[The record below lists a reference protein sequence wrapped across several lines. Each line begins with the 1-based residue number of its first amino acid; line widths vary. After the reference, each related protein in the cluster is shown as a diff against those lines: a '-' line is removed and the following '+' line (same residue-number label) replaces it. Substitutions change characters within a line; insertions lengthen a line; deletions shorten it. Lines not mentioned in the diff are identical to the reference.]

1 MKYPFRN
8 YAKILKWLIF
18 PVFFYILKQT
28 DNVSRELARN
38 EGLLI
43 DNLKLRWYYNI
54 CHLRDYLVCYNK
66 RKKEKSVYIITVLCF
81 RVLYVSLRRPFF
93 FLIQE
98 SSKWEHKLKWSNWS
112 TSFINVVSKMFSP
125 TIEILTRYCSVPI
138 RLLWV
143 SFVLKRLFP
152 KKSAGKNNLFNKK
165 QLALRNITLECEQ
178 GIKILM
184 QKHNSIK
191 NMTNIIWD
199 SNQTFT

>member
-1 MKYPFRN
+1 MIKEREVSWYN
-8 YAKILKWLIF
+8 YASVF
-18 PVFFYILKQT
+18 SSPVCI
-28 DNVSRELARN
+28 S
-38 EGLLI
+38 
-43 DNLKLRWYYNI
+43 
-54 CHLRDYLVCYNK
+54 
-66 RKKEKSVYIITVLCF
+66 KKT
-81 RVLYVSLRRPFF
+81 FF

-98 SSKWEHKLKWSNWS
+98 SSKWENNKLKSSNWS

-125 TIEILTRYCSVPI
+125 TIEIVTRYCFVPV

-143 SFVLKRLFP
+143 SFVLKRLFL